1 MSDATTAAD
10 IALDVLVKEALR
22 DVDLEQAALQTSVDA
37 PLDKLAETMIDA
49 DDLETEPAT
58 NPVEPAAQVVATA
71 VVATPA
77 SQYSVVAGV
86 AVASPTKRQKTRVPS
101 GYVSKDVVRWYQ
113 LKIVRRAFTPHPRQN
128 GRRHVPMLAES
139 APREGRVLRGP
150 RQGAQPSDVP
160 VPRIDRPSRSVD
172 SLRTWVRCVTVSHIG
187 AWEQRVYTQ
196 SQCVCVMIPQCTVE
210 ACIKGRTHA
219 SCRFPC
225 DSLAVSAA
233 RSAAVAR
240 D

>member
-86 AVASPTKRQKTRVPS
+86 AVASPTKRQKTQVPN
-101 GYVSKDVVRWYQ
+101 GWVSKQVAHLWQ
-113 LKIVRRAFTPHPRQN
+113 LKIVRRAF
-128 GRRHVPMLAES
+128 
-139 APREGRVLRGP
+139 
-150 RQGAQPSDVP
+150 
-160 VPRIDRPSRSVD
+160 RP
-172 SLRTWVRCVTVSHIG
+172 
-187 AWEQRVYTQ
+187 
-196 SQCVCVMIPQCTVE
+196 
-210 ACIKGRTHA
+210 THA
-219 SCRFPC
+219 RTADATCQCSQTALHEEVAWYKA
-225 DSLAVSAA
+225 LAKAHDLPMYPHSQ
-233 RSAAVAR
+233 
-240 D
+240 